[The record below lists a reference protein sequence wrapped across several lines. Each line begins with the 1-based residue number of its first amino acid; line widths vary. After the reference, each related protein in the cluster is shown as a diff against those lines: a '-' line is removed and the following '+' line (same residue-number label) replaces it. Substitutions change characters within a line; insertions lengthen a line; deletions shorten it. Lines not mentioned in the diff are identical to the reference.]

1 MSVGSTLSVAQPH
14 RQPDGG
20 SGGARPRRS
29 ARDPGEIIAKKIY
42 YRGAAMQ
49 PRDMFDIAC
58 VVKTHGVEYLSDA
71 LMPFRDK
78 YALRH

>member
-1 MSVGSTLSVAQPH
+1 
-14 RQPDGG
+14 
-20 SGGARPRRS
+20 
-29 ARDPGEIIAKKIY
+29 
-42 YRGAAMQ
+42 MQ